1 MNPLNE
7 QDEPVMKSY
16 NNDPNNFQMN
26 MILVRAAT
34 FSASL
39 SAHFTQQT
47 SRLVRSRYYFLAS
60 KRTQSADESCYEH
73 DDGKRLESAVK

>member
-16 NNDPNNFQMN
+16 NSDPNNFLMN
-26 MILVRAAT
+26 MILVRAEI
-34 FSASL
+34 FSR
-39 SAHFTQQT
+39 QT
-47 SRLVRSRYYFLAS
+47 SRLVRSRDCFRPQ

-73 DDGKRLESAVK
+73 GDGERLEFAFR